1 VGFLLAILRAIPALR
16 GLADTI
22 EKVFRRAEAQKRRED
37 KLTILTRLLLMQS
50 LILVSGCVVTKL
62 DTSRSLIETHPK
74 GFKDAVNASP
84 EARLFVKD
92 AENKNGI
99 TKQTK

>member
-1 VGFLLAILRAIPALR
+1 VK
-16 GLADTI
+16 T
-22 EKVFRRAEAQKRRED
+22 
-37 KLTILTRLLLMQS
+37 S
-50 LILVSGCVVTKL
+50 ILVSGCVVTKL

-92 AENKNGI
+92 A
-99 TKQTK
+99 KQTK

>member
-1 VGFLLAILRAIPALR
+1 VK
-16 GLADTI
+16 TS
-22 EKVFRRAEAQKRRED
+22 
-37 KLTILTRLLLMQS
+37 LTILTRLLLMQS

-92 AENKNGI
+92 ALGVIVNLEHRIESGE
-99 TKQTK
+99 

>member
-1 VGFLLAILRAIPALR
+1 MI
-16 GLADTI
+16 
-22 EKVFRRAEAQKRRED
+22 
-37 KLTILTRLLLMQS
+37 
-50 LILVSGCVVTKL
+50 TKL

-92 AENKNGI
+92 ALGVIVNLEHRIESGE
-99 TKQTK
+99 

>member
-1 VGFLLAILRAIPALR
+1 MK
-16 GLADTI
+16 TS
-22 EKVFRRAEAQKRRED
+22 
-37 KLTILTRLLLMQS
+37 LTILTRLLLMQS

-92 AENKNGI
+92 ALGVIVNLEHRIESGD
-99 TKQTK
+99 

>member
-1 VGFLLAILRAIPALR
+1 MR
-16 GLADTI
+16 TSS
-22 EKVFRRAEAQKRRED
+22 
-37 KLTILTRLLLMQS
+37 TILTRLLLMLS
-50 LILVSGCVVTKL
+50 LILMSGCVITKL

-92 AENKNGI
+92 ALGVIVNLEHRIESGE
-99 TKQTK
+99 

>member
-1 VGFLLAILRAIPALR
+1 MK
-16 GLADTI
+16 TS
-22 EKVFRRAEAQKRRED
+22 
-37 KLTILTRLLLMQS
+37 LTILTRLLLMQS

-92 AENKNGI
+92 ALGVIVNLEHRIESGE
-99 TKQTK
+99 